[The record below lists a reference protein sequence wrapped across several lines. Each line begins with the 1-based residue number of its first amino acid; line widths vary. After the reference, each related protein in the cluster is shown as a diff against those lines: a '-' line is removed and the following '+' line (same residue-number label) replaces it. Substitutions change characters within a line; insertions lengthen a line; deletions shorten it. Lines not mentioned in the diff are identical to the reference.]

1 MEARINVTQI
11 NTLAYLALPRLG
23 AHVAYNDVVGNSF
36 FETTA
41 DGPLL
46 LALQEL
52 IELTNFTV
60 YAYSTFFFCQRLT
73 LFKVTLKISDVV
85 WIQASVSGSILR
97 ETASY

>member
-1 MEARINVTQI
+1 MEAHINVAQI

-36 FETTA
+36 FETTT

-60 YAYSTFFFCQRLT
+60 YAYSFFFLPKT
-73 LFKVTLKISDVV
+73 NTI
-85 WIQASVSGSILR
+85 
-97 ETASY
+97 